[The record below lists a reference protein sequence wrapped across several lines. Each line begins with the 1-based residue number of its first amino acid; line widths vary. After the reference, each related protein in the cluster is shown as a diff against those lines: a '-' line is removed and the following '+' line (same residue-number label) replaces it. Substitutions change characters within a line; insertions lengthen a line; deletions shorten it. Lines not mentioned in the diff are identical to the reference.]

1 MSRESP
7 QGPIDTLAEDR
18 AAGERARPVH
28 RRTAAF
34 PVLTVV
40 LAATVLATAA
50 TSAEAAKRWPR
61 NPEFDRPERPLPA
74 KGTYNRKLK
83 LLGGRVLLQRID
95 NSSNYL
101 KYNGATRG
109 VTGITM
115 FRLVYRTNHAPTPP
129 KLGGDVRATAT
140 IGRTIFHDGYQWKT
154 FIGPFTRRATYAPS
168 NCFAKSVFLPTNDP
182 AYQVGKTLPIRITFP
197 RTRQQ
202 ITLPATIVE
211 GTMAGFGSDLP
222 TDAVLPGN
230 GMPQITDATGIGCP
244 VTKDQGTGSIFDPGA
259 ISPASLLPRRYG
271 VPRLPG

>member
-1 MSRESP
+1 MTPLHPRTVT
-7 QGPIDTLAEDR
+7 IRALVATLVAV
-18 AAGERARPVH
+18 ALGT
-28 RRTAAF
+28 TANA
-34 PVLTVV
+34 
-40 LAATVLATAA
+40 
-50 TSAEAAKRWPR
+50 AEAAKRWPHS
-61 NPEFDRPERPLPA
+61 PEFDRPERTLPA
-74 KGTYNRKLK
+74 KSTYNRKLK

-168 NCFAKSVFLPTNDP
+168 NCFAKRVFLPTNDP
-182 AYQVGKTLPIRITFP
+182 AYQIGKTLPIRITFP

-202 ITLPATIVE
+202 ITLPSTIVE
-211 GTMAGFGSDLP
+211 GTFAGFGSDLP
-222 TDAVLPGN
+222 TDAVFPGN
-230 GMPQITDATGIGCP
+230 GTPQITDATGIGCP
-244 VTKDQGTGSIFDPGA
+244 ATKDQGSGSIYAPGA

-271 VPRLPG
+271 VPRLPR